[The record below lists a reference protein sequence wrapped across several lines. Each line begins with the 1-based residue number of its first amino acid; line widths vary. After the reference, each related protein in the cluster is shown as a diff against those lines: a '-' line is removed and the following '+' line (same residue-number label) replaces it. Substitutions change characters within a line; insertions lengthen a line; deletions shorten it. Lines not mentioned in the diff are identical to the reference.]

1 MIVDPI
7 ECLAVQIGLHLP
19 FPEFDFAE
27 SAERVRTLGDAV
39 RSGSVGNNGV
49 ATIPIGW
56 HSEFFGEVFVSPW
69 PTLSL
74 GVVADD
80 ATGTFSVW
88 SSSPGGA
95 VIEALETDVD
105 GLYMSLVTP
114 QSIVPFKAKQI
125 TWAISRSGNP
135 AISGSIEITVNGK
148 KLDLAVE
155 GIRAVL
161 WDIRPDW
168 NSGARV
174 QYDFVSDVF
183 EAWDG
188 TEQISSVMDDPRCS
202 MTYSYLL
209 SDEQELWASNRLD
222 TYQNSFLVPAWHEVF
237 SLMDGVG
244 PSDRVV
250 RIDRPLRE
258 VAQRYSVLLVEGNVH
273 LIELCSADE
282 IVFDK
287 PAGRSYPAG
296 TECYVAHVCFL
307 PDGAQITRITDR
319 VATVSLRF
327 EKQSEADGF
336 TAPDALPQLWNLPLL
351 EQRPNRLTD
360 VTDELKARLQIH
372 DSGVGYRRVKPRT
385 KLPERLHS
393 AAFTLFGTEEI
404 RSFIDFMLSTR
415 GQQQPFW
422 IESGNNDFYLADGL
436 QDGASVLHVRN
447 TGYASFKFTSSCYRR
462 IAVHALGQVFYR
474 TIVAAQIDSGDIER
488 ITLDEPL
495 PAMSLLEVERIS
507 FMLPAR
513 WASDTFEF
521 TYTTPEVV
529 EISKGVKILDYEL

>member
-7 ECLAVQIGLHLP
+7 ECLVVNDGLRLP
-19 FPEFDFAE
+19 SPSFRFSE
-27 SAERVRTLGDAV
+27 SAERVRTLGNAV
-39 RSGSVGNNGV
+39 SSISVGNNG
-49 ATIPIGW
+49 ASTIPKGW
-56 HSEFFGEVFVSPW
+56 HTEFFDEVFVSPW

-80 ATGTFSVW
+80 ATGAFSVW
-88 SSSPGGA
+88 SSALTGS
-95 VIEALETDVD
+95 VIESLETDVD
-105 GLYMSLVTP
+105 GLLLGLVTP
-114 QSIVPFKAKQI
+114 KNIAPFRAQQI
-125 TWAISRSGNP
+125 PWTISRSGNP
-135 AISGSIEITVNGK
+135 AISGNIEITVDGRQLN
-148 KLDLAVE
+148 LSVE

-161 WDIRPDW
+161 WDIRPNW
-168 NSGARV
+168 NAGARV

-188 TEQISSVMDDPRCS
+188 TEQIASVMDDPRCS

-209 SDEQELWASNRLD
+209 TDEQETWASNRLD

-237 SLMDGVG
+237 SLVDGVG

-258 VAQRYSVLLVEGNVH
+258 VSQRYSVLLVDGNVH
-273 LIELCSADE
+273 LIDSSTADE
-282 IVFDK
+282 IVFSK

-296 TECYVAHVCFL
+296 TECHVAHACFL
-307 PDGAQITRITDR
+307 PDGAQITRLTDR
-319 VATVSLRF
+319 VATVSLTF

-336 TAPDALPQLWNLPLL
+336 TAPGELSQLWDLPLL

-385 KLPERLHS
+385 KIPERLHS
-393 AAFTLFGTEEI
+393 AAFTLFDTEEI
-404 RSFIDFMLSTR
+404 RAFIDFMLATR

-422 IESGNNDFYLADGL
+422 MNSGNNDLYIANGL
-436 QDGASVLHVRN
+436 QDGATVMAISN
-447 TGYASFKFTSSCYRR
+447 TGYSGFKYPHQCYRQ
-462 IAVHALGQVFYR
+462 IAIHAHSQVFYR
-474 TIVAAQIDSGDIER
+474 KVVGAQIDSSDIER

-495 PAMSLLEVERIS
+495 PAMSLMDVERIS

-529 EISKGVKILDYEL
+529 DISKGVKVLDYEL

>member
-7 ECLAVQIGLHLP
+7 EFLVTQDGLLLP
-19 FPEFDFAE
+19 SPDFDFVE
-27 SAERVRTLGDAV
+27 SAERVRTLGNAV
-39 RSGSVGNNGV
+39 LSGSVGNNGV
-49 ATIPIGW
+49 ATIPSGW

-80 ATGTFSVW
+80 AAGTFSVW
-88 SSSPGGA
+88 SSEPVGS
-95 VIEALETDVD
+95 VIESLETEVD
-105 GLYMSLVTP
+105 GLLLGLVTP
-114 QSIVPFKAKQI
+114 QSISPFKAQQI
-125 TWAISRSGNP
+125 PWSLSRSGP
-135 AISGSIEITVNGK
+135 PSISGNIEISVDGK
-148 KLDLAVE
+148 QLDLAVE
-155 GIRAVL
+155 GVRAVL

-183 EAWDG
+183 ESWDG
-188 TEQISSVMDDPRCS
+188 TEQIASAMDDPRCS
-202 MTYSYLL
+202 MTYQYLL
-209 SDEQELWASNRLD
+209 TDEQEVWASNRLD

-237 SLMDGVG
+237 SLADGVG

-250 RIDRPLRE
+250 RLDRPLRE
-258 VAQRYSVLLVEGNVH
+258 VAQGFSVLFVGGNVH
-273 LIELCSADE
+273 LIESCSADE
-282 IVFDK
+282 IVFAK

-296 TECYVAHVCFL
+296 TECYVAHACFL
-307 PDGAQITRITDR
+307 PDGAQITRMTDR
-319 VATVSLRF
+319 VAIVSLTF

-336 TAPDALPQLWNLPLL
+336 TAPGDLPQLWDLPLL

-393 AAFTLFGTEEI
+393 AAFTLFGTAEI

-422 IESGNNDFYLADGL
+422 LDSGNNDFYIANGV
-436 QDGASVLHVRN
+436 QDGATVLHIRN
-447 TGYASFKFTSSCYRR
+447 NGYASFKFTHPCYRQVV
-462 IAVHALGQVFYR
+462 IHAHGQVFYR
-474 TIVAAQIDSGDIER
+474 KIVAAQIDSTDIER
-488 ITLDEPL
+488 ITLVEPL
-495 PAMSLLEVERIS
+495 PAMSMLDVERIS

-521 TYTTPEVV
+521 TYTTPDVV

>member
-1 MIVDPI
+1 MIVDSI
-7 ECLAVQIGLHLP
+7 EHLVVHEGLHLP
-19 FPEFDFAE
+19 VPDFDFAE
-27 SAERVRTLGDAV
+27 SMERVRTLGNAV

-49 ATIPIGW
+49 ATIPSGW

-74 GVVADD
+74 GIVADD

-88 SSSPGGA
+88 SSAPGGS
-95 VIEALETDVD
+95 VIESLETDVD
-105 GLYMSLVTP
+105 GLVLSLATP
-114 QSIVPFKAKQI
+114 KSIAPFRAQQI
-125 TWAISRSGNP
+125 PWSISRSGNP
-135 AISGSIEITVNGK
+135 AITGSINITVNGK
-148 KLDLAVE
+148 QLDLSVE

-161 WDIRPDW
+161 WDLRPDW
-168 NSGARV
+168 NAGARV

-209 SDEQELWASNRLD
+209 TDEQETWASNRLD

-237 SLMDGVG
+237 SLVDGVG

-258 VAQRYSVLLVEGNVH
+258 VSQQYSVLLVEGNVH
-273 LIELCSADE
+273 IIESCSADE
-282 IVFDK
+282 LVFAK
-287 PAGRSYPAG
+287 PAGRSYAAG
-296 TECYVAHVCFL
+296 TECHVAHACFL
-307 PDGAQITRITDR
+307 PDGASITRLTDR
-319 VATVSLRF
+319 VATVSLTF

-336 TAPDALPQLWNLPLL
+336 TAPMAPTKLWDLPLL

-360 VTDELKARLQIH
+360 VTDELNARLQVH

-393 AAFTLFGTEEI
+393 AAFSLFGTEEI
-404 RSFIDFMLSTR
+404 RGFIDFMLSTR

-422 IESGNNDFYLADGL
+422 LDSGNNDFYIAEGI
-436 QDGASVLHVRN
+436 QDGATVLHVRN
-447 TGYASFKFTSSCYRR
+447 NGYASFRFTHSCYRR

-474 TIVAAQIDSGDIER
+474 TIVAAQIDSSDIER

-495 PAMSLLEVERIS
+495 PALSMHDVEQIS
-507 FMLPAR
+507 FVLPAR

-521 TYTTPEVV
+521 NFITTDVV

>member
-7 ECLAVQIGLHLP
+7 EHLVVHEGLHLP
-19 FPEFDFAE
+19 SPEFDFAE
-27 SAERVRTLGDAV
+27 SAERVRTLGNAV
-39 RSGSVGNNGV
+39 RSGSVGNKGV
-49 ATIPIGW
+49 ATIPSGW

-80 ATGTFSVW
+80 AAGTFSVW
-88 SSSPGGA
+88 ASEPAGS
-95 VIEALETDVD
+95 VIESLETDVD
-105 GLYMSLVTP
+105 GLTLGLAAPRHIAPYKNQTIPWS
-114 QSIVPFKAKQI
+114 
-125 TWAISRSGNP
+125 ISRSGDPTITGN
-135 AISGSIEITVNGK
+135 IEITVDGK
-148 KLDLAVE
+148 RLDLSAE

-161 WDIRPDW
+161 WDLRPDW
-168 NSGARV
+168 SAGARV

-183 EAWDG
+183 ESWDG
-188 TEQISSVMDDPRCS
+188 TEQITSVMDDPRCS

-209 SDEQELWASNRLD
+209 TDEQETWASNRLD

-237 SLMDGVG
+237 SLVDGVG

-258 VAQRYSVLLVEGNVH
+258 VSQRYSVLLVGGNVH
-273 LIELCSADE
+273 LIESCSADE
-282 IVFDK
+282 IVFAK

-296 TECYVAHVCFL
+296 TECHVAHACFL
-307 PDGAQITRITDR
+307 PDGAQITRLTDR
-319 VATVSLRF
+319 VATVSLTF

-336 TAPDALPQLWNLPLL
+336 TAPGALPQLWDLPLL

-372 DSGVGYRRVKPRT
+372 DSGVGYRRVQPRT

-393 AAFTLFGTEEI
+393 AAFTLFGTQEI
-404 RSFIDFMLSTR
+404 RSFIEFMLSTR
-415 GQQQPFW
+415 GQQHPFW
-422 IESGNNDFYLADGL
+422 LDSGNNDFYLAA
-436 QDGASVLHVRN
+436 GAQNGATVLHVRN
-447 TGYASFKFTSSCYRR
+447 NRYASFKFTHSCYRQ
-462 IAVHALGQVFYR
+462 IAIHALGQVFYR
-474 TIVAAQIDSGDIER
+474 KIVGAQIDSIDIER

-495 PAMSLLEVERIS
+495 PAMSLLDVERIS
-507 FMLPAR
+507 FMLPVR

-521 TYTTPEVV
+521 TYVTTDVA
-529 EISKGVKILDYEL
+529 EISKGVKILDYDL

>member
-7 ECLAVQIGLHLP
+7 ECLAVQDGLHLP
-19 FPEFDFAE
+19 APDFDIAEFM
-27 SAERVRTLGDAV
+27 ERVRTLGNAV
-39 RSGSVGNNGV
+39 RSGSLGNNGV
-49 ATIPIGW
+49 ANIPSGW
-56 HSEFFGEVFVSPW
+56 HSEFFNEVFVSPW

-80 ATGTFSVW
+80 ANGVFSVW
-88 SSSPGGA
+88 SSSHGGS
-95 VIEALETDVD
+95 VIEGLETDVD
-105 GLYMSLVTP
+105 GLLLGLMTP
-114 QSIVPFKAKQI
+114 KSISPFKTQQI
-125 TWAISRSGNP
+125 PWSISRSGNP
-135 AISGSIEITVNGK
+135 TISGNIEISVDGK
-148 KLDLAVE
+148 QLDLAVE

-161 WDIRPDW
+161 WDLRPDW
-168 NSGARV
+168 NAGARV
-174 QYDFVSDVF
+174 RYDFVSDVF

-188 TEQISSVMDDPRCS
+188 TEQIASVMDDPRCS

-209 SDEQELWASNRLD
+209 TDEQETWASNRLD

-237 SLMDGVG
+237 SLADGVG

-258 VAQRYSVLLVEGNVH
+258 LSQRYSVLLIDGHVH
-273 LIELCSADE
+273 LIESCAADE
-282 IVFDK
+282 IVFAK

-296 TECYVAHVCFL
+296 TECHVAHACFL
-307 PDGAQITRITDR
+307 PDGASITRLTDR
-319 VATVSLRF
+319 VATVSLTF
-327 EKQSEADGF
+327 AKQSEADGF
-336 TAPDALPQLWNLPLL
+336 TTPDEPQQLWDLPLL

-360 VTDELKARLQIH
+360 VTDELKSRLQVH
-372 DSGVGYRRVKPRT
+372 DSGIGYRRVKPRT

-404 RSFIDFMLSTR
+404 RSFIDFMLATR

-422 IESGNNDFYLADGL
+422 LDSGNNDFYIAAGI
-436 QDGASVLHVRN
+436 QDGATVLHVRN
-447 TGYASFKFTSSCYRR
+447 NGYASFKFTSSCYRR

-474 TIVAAQIDSGDIER
+474 TVVAAQIDSSDIER
-488 ITLDEPL
+488 ITIDEPL
-495 PAMSLLEVERIS
+495 PAVGLLDVERIS
-507 FMLPAR
+507 FVLPAR

-521 TYTTPEVV
+521 TYTTPDVV

>member
-7 ECLAVQIGLHLP
+7 EFLVINDGLHLP
-19 FPEFDFAE
+19 SPAFELAE

-39 RSGSVGNNGV
+39 SSSSVGYNGV
-49 ATIPIGW
+49 ATIPSGW
-56 HSEFFGEVFVSPW
+56 HTEFFGEVFVSPW

-74 GVVADD
+74 GVVAEDE
-80 ATGTFSVW
+80 TGAFSVW
-88 SSSPGGA
+88 SSSSDGA
-95 VIEALETDVD
+95 VIESLETDVD
-105 GLYMSLVTP
+105 GLVLSLVTP
-114 QSIVPFKAKQI
+114 KSIAPFKAQQI
-125 TWAISRSGNP
+125 PWSVSRSGNP
-135 AISGSIEITVNGK
+135 TVSGSIEIAVDGK
-148 KLDLAVE
+148 QLDLAVE

-161 WDIRPDW
+161 WDLRPDW
-168 NSGARV
+168 NAGARV

-209 SDEQELWASNRLD
+209 TDEQEVWASNRLD

-237 SLMDGVG
+237 SLVDGVG
-244 PSDRVV
+244 PNDRVV

-258 VAQRYSVLLVEGNVH
+258 VSQRYSVLLADSNVH
-273 LIELCSADE
+273 LIESCNADE
-282 IVFDK
+282 IVFAK
-287 PAGRSYPAG
+287 PSGRSYPAG
-296 TECYVAHVCFL
+296 TECHVAHVCFL
-307 PDGAQITRITDR
+307 PDGASITRLSDR
-319 VATVSLRF
+319 VATVSLTF

-422 IESGNNDFYLADGL
+422 LDSGNNDFYLAA
-436 QDGASVLHVRN
+436 GAQEGATVLHVRN
-447 TGYASFKFTSSCYRR
+447 NGYASFKFTSSCYRR

-474 TIVAAQIDSGDIER
+474 TIVAAQIDSSAIER
-488 ITLDEPL
+488 ITIDEPL
-495 PAMSLLEVERIS
+495 PAMSLLDIEQIS
-507 FMLPAR
+507 FVLPAR

-529 EISKGVKILDYEL
+529 DISKGVKILDYEL

>member
-7 ECLAVQIGLHLP
+7 ECLAVQDSLHLP
-19 FPEFDFAE
+19 DPDFDFAE
-27 SAERVRTLGDAV
+27 SMERVRTLGNAV
-39 RSGSVGNNGV
+39 RSSSVGNNGV
-49 ATIPIGW
+49 ASIPSGW

-80 ATGTFSVW
+80 ATGSFSVW
-88 SSSPGGA
+88 SSSPGGS
-95 VIEALETDVD
+95 VIEALETNVD
-105 GLYMSLVTP
+105 GLLLGLVTP
-114 QSIVPFKAKQI
+114 KSIAPFRAQE
-125 TWAISRSGNP
+125 TRWSISRSGDP
-135 AISGSIEITVNGK
+135 AITGNIEISVDGK
-148 KLDLAVE
+148 QLDLAVE

-161 WDIRPDW
+161 WDLRPDW

-188 TEQISSVMDDPRCS
+188 TEQISSVLDDPRCS

-209 SDEQELWASNRLD
+209 TDEQETWASNRLD
-222 TYQNSFLVPAWHEVF
+222 TYQDSFLVPAWHEVF
-237 SLMDGVG
+237 SLADGVG

-258 VAQRYSVLLVEGNVH
+258 FSQRYSVLLIDGHVH
-273 LIELCSADE
+273 LIESCAADE
-282 IVFDK
+282 IVFAK
-287 PAGRSYPAG
+287 PAGRSYPPG
-296 TECYVAHVCFL
+296 TECHVAHACFL
-307 PDGAQITRITDR
+307 PDGASITRLTDR
-319 VATVSLRF
+319 VATVSLTF

-336 TAPDALPQLWNLPLL
+336 TTSDALPQLWDLPLL

-360 VTDELKARLQIH
+360 VTDELKARLQVH

-404 RSFIDFMLSTR
+404 RSFIDFMLATR

-422 IESGNNDFYLADGL
+422 IDSGNNDLYLATGIL
-436 QDGASVLHVRN
+436 EGATALSVRGN
-447 TGYASFKFTSSCYRR
+447 GYASFKFTHECYRQVA
-462 IAVHALGQVFYR
+462 IHALGQVFYR
-474 TIVAAQIDSGDIER
+474 KIIGAQIDSSDIER
-488 ITLDEPL
+488 ITIDEPL
-495 PAMSLLEVERIS
+495 PAVGLLDVERIS
-507 FMLPAR
+507 FVLPAR

>member
-1 MIVDPI
+1 MIADPI
-7 ECLAVQIGLHLP
+7 ECLVTQDGLHLP
-19 FPEFDFAE
+19 SPDFDFAE
-27 SAERVRTLGDAV
+27 SAERVRTLGNAV

-49 ATIPIGW
+49 ASIPSGW
-56 HSEFFGEVFVSPW
+56 HSEFFNEVFVSPW

-74 GVVADD
+74 GVVAEDTTD
-80 ATGTFSVW
+80 SFSVW
-88 SSSPGGA
+88 SSSHGGA
-95 VIEALETDVD
+95 VIEGLETDVD
-105 GLYMSLVTP
+105 GLLLSLVTP
-114 QSIVPFKAKQI
+114 KSIAPFRTQRI
-125 TWAISRSGNP
+125 PWSISRSGNP
-135 AISGSIEITVNGK
+135 TVSGSIEITVNGK
-148 KLDLAVE
+148 QLDLSIE

-161 WDIRPDW
+161 WDLRPDW
-168 NSGARV
+168 SSGARV
-174 QYDFVSDVF
+174 QYNFVSDVF
-183 EAWDG
+183 ESWDG

-202 MTYSYLL
+202 ITYSYLL
-209 SDEQELWASNRLD
+209 TDEQETWASNRLD
-222 TYQNSFLVPAWHEVF
+222 TYQNSFLVPAWHEAF
-237 SLMDGVG
+237 SLVEGVG

-258 VAQRYSVLLVEGNVH
+258 FSQQYSVLLVGGNVH
-273 LIELCSADE
+273 LIESCAADE
-282 IVFDK
+282 IVFVK
-287 PAGRSYPAG
+287 PAGRSYPPG
-296 TECYVAHVCFL
+296 TECHVAHACFL
-307 PDGAQITRITDR
+307 PDGASITRLTDR
-319 VATVSLRF
+319 VATVSMTF

-336 TAPDALPQLWNLPLL
+336 TPPEAPTQLWDLPLL

-404 RSFIDFMLSTR
+404 RAFIDFMLSTR

-422 IESGNNDFYLADGL
+422 MNSGNNDFYLSTGTL
-436 QDGASVLHVRN
+436 DGATVLHVRN
-447 TGYASFKFTSSCYRR
+447 NGYASFKFTHVCYRR

-474 TIVAAQIDSGDIER
+474 TIVAAQIDSSEIER

-495 PAMSLLEVERIS
+495 PAMSVLDVERVS
-507 FMLPAR
+507 FMLPCR

>member
-7 ECLAVQIGLHLP
+7 EFLVAQDSLRLP
-19 FPEFDFAE
+19 APSFDFAE

-49 ATIPIGW
+49 ATIPSGW

-80 ATGTFSVW
+80 AEGTFSIW
-88 SSSPGGA
+88 SSIPSGS

-105 GLYMSLVTP
+105 GLTMSLVTP
-114 QSIVPFKAKQI
+114 KNIAPFKTQP
-125 TWAISRSGNP
+125 TRWSISRSGDP
-135 AISGSIEITVNGK
+135 AISGGIEITVDGK
-148 KLDLAVE
+148 QLDLAVE

-161 WDIRPDW
+161 WDLRPDW
-168 NSGARV
+168 SAGARV

-183 EAWDG
+183 ESWDG
-188 TEQISSVMDDPRCS
+188 TEQIASVMDDPRCS
-202 MTYSYLL
+202 MAYSYLL
-209 SDEQELWASNRLD
+209 TDEQETWASNRLD

-237 SLMDGVG
+237 SLADGVG
-244 PSDRVV
+244 PSDRLV

-258 VAQRYSVLLVEGNVH
+258 VSQQYSVLLVGGSIH
-273 LIELCSADE
+273 LIESCSADE
-282 IVFDK
+282 IVFAK
-287 PAGRSYPAG
+287 PAGRSYAVG
-296 TECYVAHVCFL
+296 TECHVAHACFL
-307 PDGAQITRITDR
+307 PDGASITRLTDR
-319 VATVSLRF
+319 VATVSLTF
-327 EKQSEADGF
+327 AKQSEADGF
-336 TAPDALPQLWNLPLL
+336 ITPEEQPQLWDLPLL

-360 VTDELKARLQIH
+360 VTDELKSRLQVH

-404 RSFIDFMLSTR
+404 RSFIDFMLATR

-422 IESGNNDFYLADGL
+422 MNSGNNDFHLATGTL
-436 QDGASVLHVRN
+436 EGATVLSMRN
-447 TGYASFKFTSSCYRR
+447 NGYASFKFTSQCYRQVA
-462 IAVHALGQVFYR
+462 IHALGQVFYR
-474 TIVAAQIDSGDIER
+474 KIVAAQIDSGDIER
-488 ITLDEPL
+488 ITIDEPL
-495 PAMSLLEVERIS
+495 PAMGLLDVERIS
-507 FMLPAR
+507 FVLPAR

-521 TYTTPEVV
+521 TFVTPDVA

>member
-7 ECLAVQIGLHLP
+7 EHLVVHEGLHLP
-19 FPEFDFAE
+19 SPEFDFAE
-27 SAERVRTLGDAV
+27 SVERVRTLGDAV

-49 ATIPIGW
+49 ATIPAGW
-56 HSEFFGEVFVSPW
+56 HSEFFNEVFVSPW
-69 PTLSL
+69 PTMSL

-80 ATGTFSVW
+80 ATGAFTVW
-88 SSSPGGA
+88 SSSPSGA
-95 VIEALETDVD
+95 VIEGLETDVD
-105 GLYMSLVTP
+105 GLLLSLVTP
-114 QSIVPFKAKQI
+114 KSISPFRAQQI
-125 TWAISRSGNP
+125 PWSISRSGNP
-135 AISGSIEITVNGK
+135 SISGSIEITVDGK
-148 KLDLAVE
+148 QLDLAVE

-161 WDIRPDW
+161 WDLRPDW
-168 NSGARV
+168 GSGARV

-188 TEQISSVMDDPRCS
+188 TEQIASVMDDPRCS

-209 SDEQELWASNRLD
+209 SDEQEVWASNRLD

-258 VAQRYSVLLVEGNVH
+258 VAQRVSVLLVEGNVH
-273 LIELCSADE
+273 LIESCSAEE
-282 IVFDK
+282 IVFAK
-287 PAGRSYPAG
+287 SAGRSYPAG
-296 TECYVAHVCFL
+296 TECHVAHACYL
-307 PDGAQITRITDR
+307 PDGAQITRLTDR
-319 VATVSLRF
+319 VATVSLTF

-336 TAPDALPQLWNLPLL
+336 TAPGELPQLWDLPLL

-360 VTDELKARLQIH
+360 VTDELKARLQVH

-393 AAFTLFGTEEI
+393 AAFTLFGAEEI
-404 RSFIDFMLSTR
+404 RSFIDFMLATR

-422 IESGNNDFYLADGL
+422 MDSGNNDFYIASGI
-436 QDGASVLHVRN
+436 QDGATVLHVRN
-447 TGYASFKFTSSCYRR
+447 NGYASFKFTHDCYRR

-474 TIVAAQIDSGDIER
+474 TIVAAQIDSIDIER
-488 ITLDEPL
+488 ITIDEPL
-495 PAMSLLEVERIS
+495 PAMGLLEVERIS

-521 TYTTPEVV
+521 TYVTTDVA

>member
-7 ECLAVQIGLHLP
+7 ECLAVQDGLHLP
-19 FPEFDFAE
+19 DPDFDFAE
-27 SAERVRTLGDAV
+27 STERVRTLGDAV

-49 ATIPIGW
+49 ASIPSGW

-80 ATGTFSVW
+80 AAGSFSVW
-88 SSSPGGA
+88 SSVLGGT
-95 VIEALETDVD
+95 VIESLETDVD
-105 GLYMSLVTP
+105 GLTVSLVTP
-114 QSIVPFKAKQI
+114 KNIAPFQAQ
-125 TWAISRSGNP
+125 TTRWSISRSGSP
-135 AISGSIEITVNGK
+135 SISGNIEITVGGK
-148 KLDLAVE
+148 QLDLAVE

-161 WDIRPDW
+161 WDLRPDW
-168 NSGARV
+168 SAGARV

-209 SDEQELWASNRLD
+209 TDEQEAWASNRLE

-237 SLMDGVG
+237 SLVDGVG
-244 PSDRVV
+244 PSDRVA
-250 RIDRPLRE
+250 RIDRPLCE
-258 VAQRYSVLLVEGNVH
+258 VSQRYSVLLVGGNVH
-273 LIELCSADE
+273 LIESCSADE
-282 IVFDK
+282 IVFAK
-287 PAGRSYPAG
+287 PAGRSYATG
-296 TECYVAHVCFL
+296 TECHVAHACFL
-307 PDGAQITRITDR
+307 PDGASITRLTDR
-319 VATVSLRF
+319 VATVSLTF

-336 TAPDALPQLWNLPLL
+336 TAPDALPQLWDLPLL

-360 VTDELKARLQIH
+360 VTDELKSRLQVH
-372 DSGVGYRRVKPRT
+372 DSGVGYRRVQPRT

-404 RSFIDFMLSTR
+404 RSFIDFMLATR

-422 IESGNNDFYLADGL
+422 MNSGNNDFYLSTGTL
-436 QDGASVLHVRN
+436 DGATVLHVRN
-447 TGYASFKFTSSCYRR
+447 NGYASFKFTHGCYRR

-474 TIVAAQIDSGDIER
+474 TIVAAQIDSIDIER

-495 PAMSLLEVERIS
+495 PAMSVLDVERIS

-521 TYTTPEVV
+521 TYTTPDVA

>member
-19 FPEFDFAE
+19 FPAFDFAE

-49 ATIPIGW
+49 ATIPSGW

-88 SSSPGGA
+88 SSAPGGS

-105 GLYMSLVTP
+105 GLLIGLVTP
-114 QSIVPFKAKQI
+114 KNIATFKAQQI
-125 TWAISRSGNP
+125 SWSLSRSGPPN
-135 AISGSIEITVNGK
+135 ISGNIEVSVDGK
-148 KLDLAVE
+148 QLDLAVE

-161 WDIRPDW
+161 WDLRPDW
-168 NSGARV
+168 SAGARV

-183 EAWDG
+183 ESWDG

-209 SDEQELWASNRLD
+209 TDEQETWASNRLD

-237 SLMDGVG
+237 SLVDGVG

-258 VAQRYSVLLVEGNVH
+258 VSQQYSVLLVEGNVH
-273 LIELCSADE
+273 LIESCSADE
-282 IVFDK
+282 IVFAK
-287 PAGRSYPAG
+287 PAGRSYAAG
-296 TECYVAHVCFL
+296 TECHVAHACFL
-307 PDGAQITRITDR
+307 PDGASITRLTDR
-319 VATVSLRF
+319 VATVSLTF

-336 TAPDALPQLWNLPLL
+336 TAPMAPTKLWDLPLL

-360 VTDELKARLQIH
+360 VTDELKARLQLH

-404 RSFIDFMLSTR
+404 RSFIDFMLATR
-415 GQQQPFW
+415 GQQLPFW
-422 IESGNNDFYLADGL
+422 LDSGNNDFYIAGGI
-436 QDGASVLHVRN
+436 QDGASVLSVQD
-447 TGYASFKFTSSCYRR
+447 TGYASFKYQHACYRR

-474 TIVAAQIDSGDIER
+474 TIVAAQIDSSDIER

-495 PAMSLLEVERIS
+495 PAMSMLDVEQIS
-507 FMLPAR
+507 FVLPVR

-521 TYTTPEVV
+521 TYVTTDVA

>member
-7 ECLAVQIGLHLP
+7 ESLAVTSSLRLP
-19 FPEFDFAE
+19 APGFGFIEPKK
-27 SAERVRTLGDAV
+27 RVYASGEAV
-39 RSGSVGNNGV
+39 HSSSVGNNGV
-49 ATIPIGW
+49 STIPNGW
-56 HSEFFGEVFVSPW
+56 HTEFFDEVFVSPW

-88 SSSPGGA
+88 SSALGGS
-95 VIEALETDVD
+95 VIDGLETDVD
-105 GLYMSLVTP
+105 GLLLGLVTP
-114 QSIVPFKAKQI
+114 KNIAPFRAQQ
-125 TWAISRSGNP
+125 TSWMISRSGNP
-135 AISGSIEITVNGK
+135 AISGTIEISVDGK
-148 KLDLAVE
+148 QIDLAVE

-161 WDIRPDW
+161 WDLRPNW
-168 NSGARV
+168 NAGARV

-209 SDEQELWASNRLD
+209 TDEQETWASNRLD
-222 TYQNSFLVPAWHEVF
+222 TYQNSFLVPAWHDVF
-237 SLMDGVG
+237 SLVDGVG

-258 VAQRYSVLLVEGNVH
+258 VSQQYSVLLVEGNVH
-273 LIELCSADE
+273 LIESCTADE
-282 IVFDK
+282 IVFAK

-296 TECYVAHVCFL
+296 TECHVAHACFL
-307 PDGAQITRITDR
+307 PDGASITRLTDR
-319 VATVSLRF
+319 VATVTLTF

-336 TAPDALPQLWNLPLL
+336 TTPEATQMLWGLPLL

-360 VTDELKARLQIH
+360 VTDELNARLQVH
-372 DSGVGYRRVKPRT
+372 DSGLGYRRVKPRT

-393 AAFTLFGTEEI
+393 AAFTLFDTEEI
-404 RSFIDFMLSTR
+404 RAFIDFMLATR

-422 IESGNNDFYLADGL
+422 MNSGNNDLYIAAGT
-436 QDGASVLHVRN
+436 QEGATVLSISN
-447 TGYASFKFTSSCYRR
+447 TGYSGFKYPHQCYRQ
-462 IAVHALGQVFYR
+462 IAIHAIGQVFYR
-474 TIVAAQIDSGDIER
+474 KIVGAQIDSTDIER
-488 ITLDEPL
+488 LTLDEPL
-495 PAMSLLEVERIS
+495 PAIGLMDVERIS
-507 FMLPAR
+507 FMLPCR

-521 TYTTPEVV
+521 TYVTTDVA
-529 EISKGVKILDYEL
+529 EISKGVKVLDYEL

>member
-7 ECLAVQIGLHLP
+7 ECLTVQNGLHLP

-27 SAERVRTLGDAV
+27 CAERVRTLGDAV

-49 ATIPIGW
+49 ASIPSGW

-80 ATGTFSVW
+80 AIGTFSVW
-88 SSSPGGA
+88 SSVLGGT
-95 VIEALETDVD
+95 VIESLETDVD
-105 GLYMSLVTP
+105 GLTLGLATP
-114 QSIVPFKAKQI
+114 RNIGPYKNQTIPWS
-125 TWAISRSGNP
+125 ISRSGNSS
-135 AISGSIEITVNGK
+135 ISGNIEITVDGK
-148 KLDLAVE
+148 QLDLAVE

-161 WDIRPDW
+161 WDLHPDW
-168 NSGARV
+168 GAGARV

-188 TEQISSVMDDPRCS
+188 TEQIASVMDDPRCS

-209 SDEQELWASNRLD
+209 TDEQEAWASNRLD

-237 SLMDGVG
+237 SLIEGVG
-244 PSDRVV
+244 PSDRAV

-258 VAQRYSVLLVEGNVH
+258 VAQRYSVLLVGGNVH
-273 LIELCSADE
+273 LIESCVADE
-282 IVFDK
+282 IVFAK
-287 PAGRSYPAG
+287 PAGRSYPPG
-296 TECYVAHVCFL
+296 TECHVAHACFL
-307 PDGAQITRITDR
+307 PDGASITRLTDR
-319 VATVSLRF
+319 VATVSLTF

-336 TAPDALPQLWNLPLL
+336 TAPDALPQLWDLPLL

-360 VTDELKARLQIH
+360 VTDELRARLQVH

-404 RSFIDFMLSTR
+404 RAFIDFMLTTR

-422 IESGNNDFYLADGL
+422 LDSGNNDFYIATSVIE
-436 QDGASVLHVRN
+436 GATVLSIKN
-447 TGYASFKFTSSCYRR
+447 NGYASFKFTHGCYRR
-462 IAVHALGQVFYR
+462 IAIHALGQVFYR
-474 TIVAAQIDSGDIER
+474 TIVAAQIDSSDIER

-495 PAMSLLEVERIS
+495 PAISMLDVERIS

-521 TYTTPEVV
+521 TFVTPDVAEL
-529 EISKGVKILDYEL
+529 SKGVKILDYGL

>member
-1 MIVDPI
+1 MIADPI
-7 ECLAVQIGLHLP
+7 ECLAVHDSLHLP
-19 FPEFDFAE
+19 SPGFDFAE
-27 SAERVRTLGDAV
+27 SAERVRTLGNAV

-49 ATIPIGW
+49 ATIPSGW
-56 HSEFFGEVFVSPW
+56 HTEFFGEVFVSPW

-80 ATGTFSVW
+80 ATGRFSVW
-88 SSSPGGA
+88 SSALAGSE
-95 VIEALETDVD
+95 IEALETDVD
-105 GLYMSLVTP
+105 GLLLSLVTP
-114 QSIVPFKAKQI
+114 QSISPFKAQQI
-125 TWAISRSGNP
+125 PWSLSRSGP
-135 AISGSIEITVNGK
+135 PSISGIIEISVDGK
-148 KLDLAVE
+148 QLDFAVE
-155 GIRAVL
+155 GVRAVL

-188 TEQISSVMDDPRCS
+188 TEQIASVMDDPRCS

-209 SDEQELWASNRLD
+209 TDEQETWASNRLD

-237 SLMDGVG
+237 SLADGVG
-244 PSDRVV
+244 PSDRIV

-258 VAQRYSVLLVEGNVH
+258 VAQGYSVLLVGGNVH
-273 LIELCSADE
+273 LIESCSANE
-282 IVFDK
+282 IVFAK

-296 TECYVAHVCFL
+296 TECHVAHACYL
-307 PDGAQITRITDR
+307 PDGAQITRLTDR
-319 VATVSLRF
+319 VATVSLTF

-336 TAPDALPQLWNLPLL
+336 TEPDALPQLWDLPLL

-360 VTDELKARLQIH
+360 VADELKARLQIH

-393 AAFTLFGTEEI
+393 AAFTLFGVEKI
-404 RSFIDFMLSTR
+404 RSFIDFMLATR

-422 IESGNNDFYLADGL
+422 LDSGNNDFYIAAGI
-436 QDGASVLHVRN
+436 QDGATVLHVRN
-447 TGYASFKFTSSCYRR
+447 NGYASFKFTHQCYRQ
-462 IAVHALGQVFYR
+462 IAIHALGQVFYR
-474 TIVAAQIDSGDIER
+474 KIVAAQIDSSDIER
-488 ITLDEPL
+488 ITIDEPL
-495 PAMSLLEVERIS
+495 PAIGLLDVERIS

>member
-27 SAERVRTLGDAV
+27 SAECVRTLGDAV

-49 ATIPIGW
+49 ATIPSGW

-80 ATGTFSVW
+80 ATGSFSVW
-88 SSSPGGA
+88 SSAPGGS
-95 VIEALETDVD
+95 VIESLETDVD
-105 GLYMSLVTP
+105 GLVLSLVTP
-114 QSIVPFKAKQI
+114 KSIAPFRAQQI
-125 TWAISRSGNP
+125 LWSVSRSGNP
-135 AISGSIEITVNGK
+135 TVSGSIEITVDGK
-148 KLDLAVE
+148 QLDLAVE

-161 WDIRPDW
+161 WDLRPDW
-168 NSGARV
+168 NAGARV

-188 TEQISSVMDDPRCS
+188 TEQISSVIDDPRCS

-209 SDEQELWASNRLD
+209 SDEQEAWASNRLD

-237 SLMDGVG
+237 SLVDGVG

-258 VAQRYSVLLVEGNVH
+258 VSQRYSVLLVDGNVH
-273 LIELCSADE
+273 LIDSCSADE
-282 IVFDK
+282 IVLAK
-287 PAGRSYPAG
+287 PSGRSYPTG
-296 TECYVAHVCFL
+296 TECHVAHVCFL
-307 PDGAQITRITDR
+307 PDGATITRLTDR
-319 VATVSLRF
+319 VATVSLTF

-336 TAPDALPQLWNLPLL
+336 TAPGELPQLWGLPLL
-351 EQRPNRLTD
+351 EHRPNRLTD
-360 VTDELKARLQIH
+360 VTDELKARLQVH

-404 RSFIDFMLSTR
+404 RSFIDFMLATR

-422 IESGNNDFYLADGL
+422 LDSGNNDFYLAAGA
-436 QDGASVLHVRN
+436 QDGATVLHVRN
-447 TGYASFKFTSSCYRR
+447 NGYASFRFTHGCYRR

-474 TIVAAQIDSGDIER
+474 TIVAAQIDSSDIER

-495 PAMSLLEVERIS
+495 PAMSMLDVEQIS
-507 FMLPAR
+507 FVLPAR

-521 TYTTPEVV
+521 TYATTDVA